1 MRKVMQPFKAPRN
14 RKEPY
19 SPKVQASPSRQ
30 SPRRQGNP
38 DKEVHVVPFK
48 KGIKMLSYREAIEM
62 AEHGEVLRYST
73 DSGSEGGVD
82 FNNVGDSEGETE
94 LVCRSWVVKETQEA
108 DIMQSDNES
117 EAKTD
122 RDELNGNG
130 ERWSIEARTDRS
142 PVAHSSQSPSTTTA
156 ASPNI
161 TEFEAFLEQDLTPR
175 QPPPNV
181 ETSDQGKR
189 EKCPKT
195 MNSGKEY

>member
-19 SPKVQASPSRQ
+19 SPKVQASPTRQ

-38 DKEVHVVPFK
+38 DKAVHVVPFK

-82 FNNVGDSEGETE
+82 LNDVADSEGETE

-117 EAKTD
+117 KAKTD
-122 RDELNGNG
+122 RDELNGLLYVHKTN
-130 ERWSIEARTDRS
+130 
-142 PVAHSSQSPSTTTA
+142 PSR
-156 ASPNI
+156 I
-161 TEFEAFLEQDLTPR
+161 
-175 QPPPNV
+175 V
-181 ETSDQGKR
+181 
-189 EKCPKT
+189 
-195 MNSGKEY
+195 